1 MITLMKDKPTIAPI
15 SPIDEVKNAIAAWAT
30 LIADS
35 RSNAEAIIVFLNQGF
50 CINISASDF
59 AKWFSKKP
67 LYIHAYP
74 AIFDTDSGQR
84 LKFVLIDSSSD
95 FMEQD
100 TMEHI
105 SVKEFHYGESTDNS
119 FETHPH
125 YHYVSIPLLEALHR
139 NFIWKMYCKD
149 WLSQILNDQQASVFK
164 AICIPFTDFA
174 QLFTS
179 EISDPSAIAFLGLT
193 NTTINPPATGQ
204 YTIEFIL
211 TNEHKN
217 YRVPSTFYDI
227 SRPVPPFDG
236 AIGLEPT
243 DFSLLVEN

>member
-1 MITLMKDKPTIAPI
+1 MKDKPTIAQI
-15 SPIDEVKNAIAAWAT
+15 TPIDEVKNAIAAWAT

-35 RSNAEAIIVFLNQGF
+35 RSNTEAIIGFLNQGF
-50 CINISASDF
+50 CINISAGDF
-59 AKWFSKKP
+59 AKWSSKTP

-74 AIFDTDSGQR
+74 AIFGTDSDPR

-100 TMEHI
+100 TMENI
-105 SVKEFHYGESTDNS
+105 SVKEFHYGESTNNS

-125 YHYVSIPLLEALHR
+125 YHFVSIPLLEALHR

-179 EISDPSAIAFLGLT
+179 QISDPSAIAFLGLT
-193 NTTINPPATGQ
+193 NTLTNPPETGQ

-211 TNEHKN
+211 TNEYKN
-217 YRVPSTFYDI
+217 YKVPSTFYDI
-227 SRPVPPFDG
+227 SRPVPPFDLE
-236 AIGLEPT
+236 IGIVPM
-243 DFSLLVEN
+243 DFNLL